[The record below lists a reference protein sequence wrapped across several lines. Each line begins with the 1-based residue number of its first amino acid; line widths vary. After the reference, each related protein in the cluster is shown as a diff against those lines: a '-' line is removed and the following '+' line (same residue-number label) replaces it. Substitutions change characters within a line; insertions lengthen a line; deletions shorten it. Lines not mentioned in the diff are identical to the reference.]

1 MFCAWIAQ
9 FEKEFP
15 ALRTGRRSIHLESV
29 LQQRMEMKTPRTWRR
44 RLAAVLLPVL
54 MVGLMVF
61 SLPRPAD
68 AARGGRLG
76 GGSFAPRSMP
86 RSGGS
91 SFGGSATRGGGFGGG
106 GFGFPFIIP
115 FFGFGGGGLL
125 GMLMLFAVV
134 GLLLNGFRS
143 AMGSSGTTGS
153 DNNAMAERDGP
164 VTIAQVQ
171 IGLLASARQLQQDLR
186 QLAATADTGTATGLQ
201 RLLQD
206 VTLALLRNPEYWV
219 YGNGEVGQVGFPVA
233 EATFNRL
240 SMTER
245 SKLDAETTINVAG
258 QRSHGNASQH
268 SNASEYIA
276 VTLLVASRSP
286 IRLPKVA
293 TTNDL
298 HTTLRLLGS
307 IPSGDL
313 LSLEVIWQPDGSG
326 DVLTST
332 ELVTLYP
339 ELQAL

>member
-1 MFCAWIAQ
+1 
-9 FEKEFP
+9 
-15 ALRTGRRSIHLESV
+15 
-29 LQQRMEMKTPRTWRR
+29 MEMKTPKIWRR
-44 RLAAVLLPVL
+44 HLAAVLLPVL

-61 SLPRPAD
+61 SLPQPAD

-76 GGSFAPRSMP
+76 GSSFRTRSLP

-125 GMLMLFAVV
+125 GMVMLFAVV

-143 AMGSSGTTGS
+143 AMGSAGAMGS
-153 DNNAMAERDGP
+153 ANDAMVAERDGP

-171 IGLLASARQLQQDLR
+171 IGLLASARRLQQDLR
-186 QLAATADTGTATGLQ
+186 QLAATADTATATGLQ

-206 VTLALLRNPEYWV
+206 VTLSLLRNPEYWV
-219 YGNGEVGQVGFPVA
+219 YGNGEVGQVGFHVA

-258 QRSHGNASQH
+258 RRSHGDAGQH
-268 SNASEYIA
+268 ANASEYIA
-276 VTLLVASRSP
+276 VTLLVASRSS

-298 HTTLRLLGS
+298 QTTLRLLGS

-313 LSLEVIWQPDGSG
+313 LSLEVIWQPDGKG

-339 ELQAL
+339 QLQAL